1 MEALFYGSS
10 RISGHRNI
18 LRSARFVGAGPAR
31 ERERS
36 SRQDARELSNDST
49 ISASGILPAG
59 FAAFRLQGKLP
70 QTSRFVEPF

>member
-10 RISGHRNI
+10 RISGHQNI

-36 SRQDARELSNDST
+36 SRQDAREFSDGST
-49 ISASGILPAG
+49 SSVSGILPADKS
-59 FAAFRLQGKLP
+59 AFRLQGKLP
-70 QTSRFVEPF
+70 QTQKS

>member
-1 MEALFYGSS
+1 
-10 RISGHRNI
+10 
-18 LRSARFVGAGPAR
+18 
-31 ERERS
+31 
-36 SRQDARELSNDST
+36 SNDST